1 MKQHRNIHTNKLLR
15 NQQKNDAT
23 ASSPKET
30 NNASHDLALKIKYSS
45 KRTPG
50 TESIRELTPQQ
61 RQANYMVAAVL
72 FTFVSSVFYYSMNAV
87 GKAEGGM
94 DALVEEASYAKK
106 KSTAEE
112 EVEELLKMED
122 VEDAEIA
129 LAAPKEVAEREEA
142 RLKAK
147 HGDNA
152 ASNDRPLWKK
162 IVFFWRRN

>member
-1 MKQHRNIHTNKLLR
+1 MKQQRNIHTNKLSR
-15 NQQKNDAT
+15 SQQKNDAT
-23 ASSPKET
+23 VSTKET
-30 NNASHDLALKIKYSS
+30 KNAAHDLGVKIKYSS

-72 FTFVSSVFYYSMNAV
+72 VTFVSSVFYYSMNAV

-94 DALVEEASYAKK
+94 EALVEEASYAKK
-106 KSTAEE
+106 KSSAEE
-112 EVEELLKMED
+112 EVEELLKLED
-122 VEDAEIA
+122 VEDTEIA

-147 HGDNA
+147 KGDN
-152 ASNDRPLWKK
+152 SSLNDRPLWKK